1 METFRQIAGESKQ
14 KIRVNLCEF
23 VDSMSQAEA
32 TQTTTP
38 HLSRIAKAV
47 TLVMILFVISRA
59 MGLLREV
66 IIARQFGTSAEL
78 DAYLVAFRLP
88 DFLFYVVAGGALGSA
103 FIPIFTGYLT
113 RQNRVGAWRL
123 ASAVINWVI
132 LILSILGGMA
142 AIFAPWVVQTFFAGF
157 SPAQQTL
164 TVELMRWML
173 ISTVIFGVSGVVMG
187 ILNAHQHFLLP
198 ALAPVIYNGAIILG
212 AWFLGPRWGVRGLT
226 AGVVLGAAAHLL
238 VQVPGLVQQRM
249 RYRPVLA
256 WRDSSLRE
264 VGRLM
269 APRVLGVAAVQI
281 NFVVNAV
288 LASGLTA
295 GSLAALNYGWII
307 MLLPQ
312 GVIAQSVATALFP
325 TLAAL
330 EAQGKRAEMRRI
342 FGATL
347 RSLLFLTFP
356 AAAGLII
363 LRVPIVRLLER
374 GAFNA
379 DSTTATAW
387 ALGFFALGLV
397 GHAVVEIA
405 TRAFYALKNTKTP
418 VAVAVVTMVIN
429 VGLSLMLM
437 NLFARLRWPAHGGLA
452 LANSIA
458 VTLEMVALLVLLRP
472 QMGGLAGSGL
482 RRAIGKMSLAT
493 IGMVAVLLGL
503 MPVLSTDNKWL
514 GGILGI
520 LVGGLVYI
528 GLAYVVRLDEL
539 DIVRRKVMARP
550 GK

>member
-1 METFRQIAGESKQ
+1 MT
-14 KIRVNLCEF
+14 
-23 VDSMSQAEA
+23 QAEA
-32 TQTTTP
+32 TQPTTT
-38 HLSRIAKAV
+38 HLSRIARAA
-47 TLVMILFVISRA
+47 TLVMILFVASRM

-66 IIARQFGTSAEL
+66 IIARQFGTSAEM
-78 DAYLVAFRLP
+78 DAYLAAFRLP

-103 FIPIFTGYLT
+103 FIPVFTGYLT
-113 RQNRVGAWRL
+113 RQDMVGAWRL

-132 LILSILGGMA
+132 LILSILGGLA
-142 AIFAPWVVQTFFAGF
+142 AVFAPWVVQTFFAGF

-198 ALAPVIYNGAIILG
+198 ALAPIIYNGAIILG

-226 AGVVLGAAAHLL
+226 VGVVLGAAAHFL
-238 VQVPGLVQQRM
+238 VQIPGLMRQRM
-249 RYRPVLA
+249 RYRPVLS

-264 VGRLM
+264 VGWLM

-281 NFVVNAV
+281 NFVVNVV
-288 LASGLTA
+288 LASGLAA

-330 EAQGKRAEMRRI
+330 AARGEQAEMRRI
-342 FGATL
+342 FGTTL
-347 RSLLFLTFP
+347 RSLLFLTLP

-363 LRVPIVRLLER
+363 LRTPIVRLLER
-374 GAFNA
+374 GAFDA
-379 DSTTATAW
+379 ESTRLTVW

-418 VAVAVVTMVIN
+418 VAVAVAAMVIN

-437 NLFARLRWPAHGGLA
+437 NLFAGLGWPPHGGLA

-458 VTLEMVALLVLLRP
+458 VTLEMAALLVLLRP

-482 RRAIGKMSLAT
+482 GRPIFKMSLAT
-493 IGMVAVLLGL
+493 MGMVMVLVGL
-503 MPVLSTDNKWL
+503 MPVLPTDNKWL
-514 GGILGI
+514 GGIGSI
-520 LVGGLVYI
+520 LIGGLVYA
-528 GLAYVVRLDEL
+528 GLAYLVRLDEVE
-539 DIVRRKVMARP
+539 IVRRKVMARL
-550 GK
+550 G